1 MASEIKILLV
11 DDIAAMRGI
20 LKKSLRSYGYENFIE
35 ASNGE
40 VALEKFKLQKFHMAM
55 LDINMPVKNGME
67 LLKDIREIDPNV
79 FTVMVSADSS
89 AEYIKAALAM
99 GVNGFVVKPYS
110 SAKIGGIIKNFNKH
124 LLALGLTPAVPPK
137 D

>member
-1 MASEIKILLV
+1 MESEIKILLA

-20 LKKSLRSYGYENFIE
+20 LKKVLRSYGYENFFE

-40 VALEKFKLQKFHMAM
+40 VALEKFRLHKFHLVM
-55 LDINMPVKNGME
+55 LDINMPLKNGVDTLRE
-67 LLKDIREIDPNV
+67 IREIDPNV
-79 FTVMVSADSS
+79 FVVMVSADSS
-89 AEYIKAALAM
+89 AEYIKTTLAL

-110 SAKIGGIIKNFNKH
+110 SAKIGGIIHKFNKH
-124 LLALGLTPAVPPK
+124 LITLGLTPAVPPK